1 MHNHRFGLQKSCIR
15 VRLLVKNK
23 TPAARAVRASDS
35 ERGPM
40 KTVHVAAGIIQRDGG
55 EVLAIQ
61 RGYGDMDG
69 LWEFPGGKVE
79 NGETPAQACERELL
93 EELQV
98 RVTGLQDFYT
108 LEYDYPS
115 FHLSMNCFFCRL
127 AEGEGES
134 QRSDRQR
141 ELRWVPKQSLAT
153 LEWMPADIE
162 LVELLEALGAEEEAE
177 RASAIEPSVD
187 EPSVDEP
194 SAAGSSA
201 ERASADNPA
210 AGTLPT
216 KEPSAGKSNAGAP
229 STNAPRAPK
238 NPRKKRSRKKPDLL
252 DGVDTSSL
260 STAETALVRRRAAVR
275 KSMQGNKRRDT
286 KPELLVRQRLRAAEL
301 TGYRLDWAKAP
312 GRPDIAFP
320 GRKVAIF
327 VNGCYWHRCPH
338 CSPSVPRKNVEF
350 WEAKFRR
357 NVERDKRA
365 LAELEEL
372 GWLAITIW
380 ECELKR
386 DRIDETMER
395 VIEQVRSAGKQPDST
410 ARPSA
415 HREPRP
421 HHEP

>member
-1 MHNHRFGLQKSCIR
+1 
-15 VRLLVKNK
+15 
-23 TPAARAVRASDS
+23 
-35 ERGPM
+35 
-40 KTVHVAAGIIQRDGG
+40 
-55 EVLAIQ
+55 
-61 RGYGDMDG
+61 MDG

-127 AEGEGES
+127 AEGEGEP

-187 EPSVDEP
+187 EPS
-194 SAAGSSA
+194 AAGSSA

-210 AGTLPT
+210 ASTLPT
-216 KEPSAGKSNAGAP
+216 KEPSAGKPNAGAP

-238 NPRKKRSRKKPDLL
+238 NPRKKRSRKRPDLL

-327 VNGCYWHRCPH
+327 VNGCYWHRCPY

-386 DRIDETMER
+386 DRIDETMDH
-395 VIEQVRSAGKQPDST
+395 VIETILEASAHAGKSTRAAASAPKTDGAQPEPAAETRPKT
-410 ARPSA
+410 ASAPEHDPSSA
-415 HREPRP
+415 D
-421 HHEP
+421 

>member
-55 EVLAIQ
+55 EVLAVQ

-127 AEGEGES
+127 AEGEP

-177 RASAIEPSVD
+177 RASAI

>member
-1 MHNHRFGLQKSCIR
+1 
-15 VRLLVKNK
+15 
-23 TPAARAVRASDS
+23 
-35 ERGPM
+35 M

-127 AEGEGES
+127 AEGEGEP

-162 LVELLEALGAEEEAE
+162 LVELLEALGAEEA
-177 RASAIEPSVD
+177 
-187 EPSVDEP
+187 
-194 SAAGSSA
+194 A

-210 AGTLPT
+210 ASTLPT
-216 KEPSAGKSNAGAP
+216 KEPSAGKPNAGAP

-238 NPRKKRSRKKPDLL
+238 NPRKKRSRKRPDLL

-327 VNGCYWHRCPH
+327 VNGCYWHRCPY

>member
-1 MHNHRFGLQKSCIR
+1 
-15 VRLLVKNK
+15 
-23 TPAARAVRASDS
+23 
-35 ERGPM
+35 M

-127 AEGEGES
+127 GEGEGEP

-162 LVELLEALGAEEEAE
+162 LVELLEALGAEEAAE

-187 EPSVDEP
+187 EPSV
-194 SAAGSSA
+194 AGSSA

-216 KEPSAGKSNAGAP
+216 KEPSAGKPNAGAP

-395 VIEQVRSAGKQPDST
+395 VIEQVRSAGK
-410 ARPSA
+410 
-415 HREPRP
+415 
-421 HHEP
+421 

>member
-23 TPAARAVRASDS
+23 TPAARSVRASDS

-61 RGYGDMDG
+61 RGHGDMDG

-127 AEGEGES
+127 AEGEGEP

-162 LVELLEALGAEEEAE
+162 LVELLEALGAEEAAE

-187 EPSVDEP
+187 EL

-216 KEPSAGKSNAGAP
+216 KEPSAGKPNAGAP

-238 NPRKKRSRKKPDLL
+238 NPRKKRSRKRPDLL

-327 VNGCYWHRCPH
+327 VNGCYWHRCPY

>member
-23 TPAARAVRASDS
+23 TPAARSVRASDS

-61 RGYGDMDG
+61 RGYGNMDG

-127 AEGEGES
+127 AEGEGEP

-141 ELRWVPKQSLAT
+141 VLRWVPKQSLAT

-187 EPSVDEP
+187 EPS
-194 SAAGSSA
+194 AAGSSA

-210 AGTLPT
+210 ASTLPT
-216 KEPSAGKSNAGAP
+216 KEPSAGKPNAGAP

-238 NPRKKRSRKKPDLL
+238 NPRKKRSRKRPDLL

-327 VNGCYWHRCPH
+327 VNGCYWHRCPY

-395 VIEQVRSAGKQPDST
+395 VIEQVRSAGKQPGNT

>member
-23 TPAARAVRASDS
+23 TPAARSVRASDS

-55 EVLAIQ
+55 EVLAVQ

-127 AEGEGES
+127 AEGEGEP

-187 EPSVDEP
+187 EPS
-194 SAAGSSA
+194 AAGSSA
-201 ERASADNPA
+201 ERTSADNPA

-216 KEPSAGKSNAGAP
+216 KEPSAGKPNAGAP

-380 ECELKR
+380 ECELRR

-415 HREPRP
+415 HHEPRP

>member
-1 MHNHRFGLQKSCIR
+1 
-15 VRLLVKNK
+15 
-23 TPAARAVRASDS
+23 
-35 ERGPM
+35 M

-127 AEGEGES
+127 AEGEGEP

-187 EPSVDEP
+187 EPS
-194 SAAGSSA
+194 AAGSSA

-216 KEPSAGKSNAGAP
+216 KEPSAGKPNAGAP
-229 STNAPRAPK
+229 SAAAPRAPK

-395 VIEQVRSAGKQPDST
+395 VIEQVRSAGKQPGNT

>member
-1 MHNHRFGLQKSCIR
+1 
-15 VRLLVKNK
+15 
-23 TPAARAVRASDS
+23 
-35 ERGPM
+35 M

-55 EVLAIQ
+55 EVLAVQ

-127 AEGEGES
+127 AEDEGEP

-162 LVELLEALGAEEEAE
+162 LVELLEALGAEEAAE

-187 EPSVDEP
+187 EPS
-194 SAAGSSA
+194 AARSFA
-201 ERASADNPA
+201 ERASVDNPA
-210 AGTLPT
+210 ASTLPT
-216 KEPSAGKSNAGAP
+216 KEPSAGKPNAGAP

-238 NPRKKRSRKKPDLL
+238 NPRKKRSRKRPDLL

-327 VNGCYWHRCPH
+327 VNGCYWHRCPY

-395 VIEQVRSAGKQPDST
+395 VIEQVRSAGKQPGNT

>member
-1 MHNHRFGLQKSCIR
+1 
-15 VRLLVKNK
+15 
-23 TPAARAVRASDS
+23 
-35 ERGPM
+35 M

-55 EVLAIQ
+55 EVLAVQ

-127 AEGEGES
+127 AEGEGEP

-187 EPSVDEP
+187 EPS
-194 SAAGSSA
+194 AAGSSA
-201 ERASADNPA
+201 ERTSADNPA

-216 KEPSAGKSNAGAP
+216 KEPSAGKPNAGAP

-395 VIEQVRSAGKQPDST
+395 VIEQVRSAGKQPGNT

>member
-23 TPAARAVRASDS
+23 TPAARSVRASDS

-127 AEGEGES
+127 AEGEGEP

-187 EPSVDEP
+187 EPS
-194 SAAGSSA
+194 AAGSSA
-201 ERASADNPA
+201 ERTSADNPA

-216 KEPSAGKSNAGAP
+216 KEPSAGKPNAGAP

-238 NPRKKRSRKKPDLL
+238 NPRKKRARKKPDLL
-252 DGVDTSSL
+252 HGVDTSSL

-286 KPELLVRQRLRAAEL
+286 KPELLVRQRLRTAGL

-357 NVERDKRA
+357 NVERDTRA

-395 VIEQVRSAGKQPDST
+395 VIEQVRSAGKQPGST

>member
-23 TPAARAVRASDS
+23 TPAARSVRASDS

-61 RGYGDMDG
+61 RGYGNMDG

-127 AEGEGES
+127 AEGEGEP

-141 ELRWVPKQSLAT
+141 VLRWVPKQSLAT

-187 EPSVDEP
+187 EPS
-194 SAAGSSA
+194 AAGSSA

-210 AGTLPT
+210 ASTLPT
-216 KEPSAGKSNAGAP
+216 KEPSAGKPNAGAP

-238 NPRKKRSRKKPDLL
+238 NPRKKRSRKRPDLL

-327 VNGCYWHRCPH
+327 VNGCYWHRCPY

-421 HHEP
+421 HYEP

>member
-1 MHNHRFGLQKSCIR
+1 
-15 VRLLVKNK
+15 
-23 TPAARAVRASDS
+23 
-35 ERGPM
+35 M

-55 EVLAIQ
+55 EVLAVQ

-127 AEGEGES
+127 AEGEGEP

-162 LVELLEALGAEEEAE
+162 LVELLEALGAEEA
-177 RASAIEPSVD
+177 
-187 EPSVDEP
+187 
-194 SAAGSSA
+194 A

-210 AGTLPT
+210 ATTFPT
-216 KEPSAGKSNAGAP
+216 KETSTGKPNAGAP
-229 STNAPRAPK
+229 STKKPSTGKPAAAGPTAATSSDANPSAKAPRAPK
-238 NPRKKRSRKKPDLL
+238 NPRKKRARKKPDLL

-286 KPELLVRQRLRAAEL
+286 KPELLVRQRLRAAGL

-386 DRIDETMER
+386 DRIDQTMDH
-395 VIEQVRSAGKQPDST
+395 VIEQVRSAGKQPGST
-410 ARPSA
+410 THPSA
-415 HREPRP
+415 HRKPRP
-421 HHEP
+421 RHEP

>member
-55 EVLAIQ
+55 EVLAVQ

-127 AEGEGES
+127 AEGEGEP

-162 LVELLEALGAEEEAE
+162 LVELLEALGTEEAAE
-177 RASAIEPSVD
+177 RASAIGPSVD
-187 EPSVDEP
+187 EL

-216 KEPSAGKSNAGAP
+216 KEPSAGKPNAGAP

-327 VNGCYWHRCPH
+327 VNGCYWHRCPY

>member
-23 TPAARAVRASDS
+23 TPAARSVRASDS

-61 RGYGDMDG
+61 RGYGNMDG

-127 AEGEGES
+127 AEGEGEP

-141 ELRWVPKQSLAT
+141 VLRWVPKQSLAT

-187 EPSVDEP
+187 EPSV
-194 SAAGSSA
+194 AGSSA

-210 AGTLPT
+210 ASTLPT
-216 KEPSAGKSNAGAP
+216 KEPSAGKPNAGAP

-238 NPRKKRSRKKPDLL
+238 NPRKKRSRKRPDLL

-327 VNGCYWHRCPH
+327 VNGCYWHRCPY

>member
-55 EVLAIQ
+55 EVLAVQ

-69 LWEFPGGKVE
+69 LWEFPGGKVK

-127 AEGEGES
+127 AEGEGEP

-187 EPSVDEP
+187 EPS
-194 SAAGSSA
+194 AAGSSA

-216 KEPSAGKSNAGAP
+216 KEPSAGKPNAGAP

-238 NPRKKRSRKKPDLL
+238 NPCKKRSRKKPDLL

-260 STAETALVRRRAAVR
+260 STVETALVRRRAAVR

-327 VNGCYWHRCPH
+327 VNGCYWHRCPY

>member
-1 MHNHRFGLQKSCIR
+1 
-15 VRLLVKNK
+15 
-23 TPAARAVRASDS
+23 
-35 ERGPM
+35 M
-40 KTVHVAAGIIQRDGG
+40 KTVHVAADIIQRDGG
-55 EVLAIQ
+55 EVLAVQ

-127 AEGEGES
+127 AEGEGEP

-141 ELRWVPKQSLAT
+141 VLRWVPKQSLAT

-162 LVELLEALGAEEEAE
+162 LVELLEALGAEEAAE

-187 EPSVDEP
+187 EPS
-194 SAAGSSA
+194 AARSFA

-216 KEPSAGKSNAGAP
+216 KEPSAGKPNAGAP

-286 KPELLVRQRLRAAEL
+286 KPELLVRQRLRAAGL

-312 GRPDIAFP
+312 GCPDIAFP

-338 CSPSVPRKNVEF
+338 CSPSVPRKNAEF

-380 ECELKR
+380 ECELRR

-395 VIEQVRSAGKQPDST
+395 VIEQVQSAGKQPGNT

>member
-1 MHNHRFGLQKSCIR
+1 MQ
-15 VRLLVKNK
+15 
-23 TPAARAVRASDS
+23 
-35 ERGPM
+35 
-40 KTVHVAAGIIQRDGG
+40 TVHVAAGIIQRDGG
-55 EVLAIQ
+55 EVLAVQ

-127 AEGEGES
+127 AEGEGEP

-177 RASAIEPSVD
+177 RASAI

-395 VIEQVRSAGKQPDST
+395 VIEQVRSAGKQPGNT